1 MHHSDGLHT
10 TPILKYYRSAYT
22 NLVHYDMGHTRVAVV
37 YKSVGK
43 SAHDR
48 LNNIGLGIEG
58 HFGLIPKEWTHIVN
72 TTGMIVVLVGEEDT
86 IKIVALYAE

>member
-10 TPILKYYRSAYT
+10 TPILKHQRGAHRD
-22 NLVHYDMGHTRVAVV
+22 LVHHNMGHTRVAVI

-43 SAHDR
+43 SAHDS
-48 LNNIGLGIEG
+48 LNNIGLRIDR
-58 HFGLIPKEWTHIVN
+58 HFRLVPKERTHIVDA
-72 TTGMIVVLVGEEDT
+72 TGMIVMLVGEKDT